1 MKLTILGSGT
11 SVFHPKR
18 SSSGYW
24 LEAPAGTVLL
34 DCGASVPH
42 RMAQEALNWGGL
54 DAIWISHFHLD
65 HFAGLPA
72 FLFGTRHA
80 PETQGRTKPLTIFGP
95 KGVEDL
101 LRKFSEAGEYKLWE
115 QPFPLQFKEVEPLE
129 NFELPGLRATAMKT
143 PHTEASLGLHLR
155 SADDKTFVYPADTGF
170 TDVIA
175 SFARRVDLLL
185 IECSFIKEKQTDIHI
200 QLDEAMFLIRK
211 AEPKRAV
218 LTHLYPEWDDYD
230 FDDLLKKYSPRC
242 EVIEAQDGLVIEI

>member
-24 LEAPAGTVLL
+24 LETPGGTILL
-34 DCGASVPH
+34 DCAASVPH
-42 RMAQEALNWGGL
+42 RMAQEGLNWGEL

-72 FLFGTRHA
+72 FLFGTKHA
-80 PETQGRTKPLTIFGP
+80 PETQGRTKTLTIFGP
-95 KGVEDL
+95 KGLKDL
-101 LRKFSEAGEYKLWE
+101 LQKVSDAGEYKLFE
-115 QPFPLQFKEVEPLE
+115 QPFPLEIREVEPLE
-129 NFELPGLRATAMKT
+129 NIEIVGLHATAMKT

-155 SADDKTFVYPADTGF
+155 SADDKTFVFTADTGF

-185 IECSFIKEKQTDIHI
+185 IECSFVADKPTDIHI
-200 QLDEAMFLIRK
+200 QLDEAMFLIGK
-211 AEPKRAV
+211 AEPRRAV
-218 LTHLYPEWDDYD
+218 LTHLYPEWDEVD
-230 FDDLLKKYSPRC
+230 FAEQIKNHSPRC
-242 EVIEAQDGLVIEI
+242 AIIEASDGLVIEV